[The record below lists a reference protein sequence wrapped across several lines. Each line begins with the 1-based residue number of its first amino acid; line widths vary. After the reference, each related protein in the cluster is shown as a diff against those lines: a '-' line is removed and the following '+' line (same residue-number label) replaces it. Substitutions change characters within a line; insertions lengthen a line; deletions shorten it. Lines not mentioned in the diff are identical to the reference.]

1 MARSGCTEDIEAS
14 SKLLATASLAVTSGT
29 TSISSSC
36 VLNTKSIPTPFADR
50 PPPLNFGL
58 ADLISIRF
66 SYILPSAPMK
76 TLTLAAVLPAAL
88 NPTRLMLN
96 ILNENFSIVRFSEFQ
111 NRRRSLVFFPLDSSA
126 AEIPRE
132 RETRSVDGLALM
144 EDGEE

>member
-1 MARSGCTEDIEAS
+1 
-14 SKLLATASLAVTSGT
+14 
-29 TSISSSC
+29 
-36 VLNTKSIPTPFADR
+36 
-50 PPPLNFGL
+50 
-58 ADLISIRF
+58 
-66 SYILPSAPMK
+66 MK